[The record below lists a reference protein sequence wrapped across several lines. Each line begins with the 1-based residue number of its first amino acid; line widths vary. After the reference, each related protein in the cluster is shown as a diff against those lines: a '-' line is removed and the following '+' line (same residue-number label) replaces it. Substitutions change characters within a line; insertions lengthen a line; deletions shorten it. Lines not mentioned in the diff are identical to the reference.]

1 VCINLF
7 IRKKIVRAKEPLFKD
22 KIKNKK
28 RDTSLPIPPLLRIV
42 GSVPG
47 RLILIV
53 VVLVLHA
60 TQVTGAVGKEAG
72 VAVFAAA
79 IVRELFAQ

>member
-1 VCINLF
+1 VC
-7 IRKKIVRAKEPLFKD
+7 AKEPLLKD
-22 KIKNKK
+22 QIKNKK
-28 RDTSLPIPPLLRIV
+28 RDTSLTITPLLRIV

-53 VVLVLHA
+53 VFHA